1 MSSPKPNQGSESRQ
15 SRMEAQHQQAP
26 SGADL
31 IGPTGV
37 PTDESLLTGDDI
49 PSLPNG
55 VQPSVSGEQHRLAIL
70 QRRLVIITLGLLI
83 AFLAI
88 QVLQVFSD
96 ILRVVS
102 LSIFVCY
109 TVAGLV
115 DLLERYIKSRLAA
128 VLTVYALGA
137 VLAVVAIIIVIPTLV
152 YQISQLSQSTFD
164 QIPTFINSLM
174 IYLEPLEK
182 KLSAANIHMKPS
194 DILVNLA
201 ATAPKPDA
209 GLIMAH
215 LTTVATSTVTWL
227 FYGLSILI
235 LAFYF
240 LLDGSR
246 MSRETAG
253 VFPDAFSARVLAFF
267 QDTDRNLHSFFKGQI
282 VLGLLFGAF
291 MVAVYSLM
299 GVPYA
304 LALGIILGVW
314 EIVPVIGP
322 TIGIIPTV
330 IAVLV
335 AGVEHI
341 HADRFVQ
348 LAVVLAVFGV
358 FQWLKDNIVGPKYL
372 GNVIGLHPVVIF
384 IAIMIGARLDGMLG
398 VIVSLPV
405 ACIVNVFIKH
415 LRNPELQDGP
425 AVAVG
430 ISPEIAVQVSSSGL
444 NSGESSLHAEPR
456 GVNVSPSDKSSE
468 GN

>member
-1 MSSPKPNQGSESRQ
+1 MSSPKPDEGSARRRPEG
-15 SRMEAQHQQAP
+15 EAPQQLPRPGEPDTVAF
-26 SGADL
+26 
-31 IGPTGV
+31 GV
-37 PTDESLLTGDDI
+37 STDESLLTGDDI
-49 PSLPNG
+49 PTLPSG
-55 VQPSVSGEQHRLAIL
+55 AQLSVSNEQQKLAIL

-88 QVLQVFSD
+88 QVLQTFSD
-96 ILRVVS
+96 ILRILS
-102 LSIFVCY
+102 LAIFVCY
-109 TVAGLV
+109 TVVGLV

-128 VLTVYALGA
+128 VLTVYALGSVTIA
-137 VLAVVAIIIVIPTLV
+137 VAIIIVIPILV
-152 YQISQLSQSTFD
+152 YQISQLLQSTFD
-164 QIPTFINSLM
+164 QIPAFINTM
-174 IYLEPLEK
+174 MVYLEPLEK

-215 LTTVATSTVTWL
+215 LTTVATSTLTWL

-253 VFPDAFSARVLAFF
+253 VFPDAVSARVLSFF
-267 QDTDRNLHSFFKGQI
+267 QDTDRSLHSFFKGQI

-322 TIGIIPTV
+322 TVGIIPTV

-341 HADRFVQ
+341 HADRIVQ
-348 LAVVLAVFGV
+348 LAVVLVVFGI
-358 FQWLKDNIVGPKYL
+358 FQWLKDNIVGPKYI
-372 GNVIGLHPVVIF
+372 GNVIGLHPVIIF

-405 ACIVNVFIKH
+405 ACMVNVFIKH
-415 LRNPELQDGP
+415 LRHPQVQDGP

-430 ISPEIAVQVSSSGL
+430 ISPDIAVQVSSSGE
-444 NSGESSLHAEPR
+444 GFAAEGSLHAEP
-456 GVNVSPSDKSSE
+456 KA
-468 GN
+468 

>member
-1 MSSPKPNQGSESRQ
+1 MTSPRPQDDSERH
-15 SRMEAQHQQAP
+15 RPDGAGTEKLPRPGEAGTVP
-26 SGADL
+26 S
-31 IGPTGV
+31 GV
-37 PTDESLLTGDDI
+37 PTYESLLTGDDI
-49 PSLPNG
+49 PTLPSG
-55 VQPSVSGEQHRLAIL
+55 PQMSVSNEQQKLAIL

-88 QVLQVFSD
+88 QVLQTFSD
-96 ILRVVS
+96 ILRILS
-102 LSIFVCY
+102 LAIFVCY
-109 TVAGLV
+109 TVVGLV

-128 VLTVYALGA
+128 VLTVYALGSVTIA
-137 VLAVVAIIIVIPTLV
+137 VAIIIVIPILV
-152 YQISQLSQSTFD
+152 YQISQLLQSTFD
-164 QIPTFINSLM
+164 QIPAFINTM
-174 IYLEPLEK
+174 MVYLEPLEK

-209 GLIMAH
+209 GLIMTH
-215 LTTVATSTVTWL
+215 LTTVATSTLTWL

-246 MSRETAG
+246 MSRDTAG
-253 VFPDAFSARVLAFF
+253 VFPDAVSARVLSFF
-267 QDTDRNLHSFFKGQI
+267 QDTDRSLHSFFKGQI

-322 TIGIIPTV
+322 TVGIIPTV

-341 HADRFVQ
+341 HADRIVQ
-348 LAVVLAVFGV
+348 LAVVLVVFGI
-358 FQWLKDNIVGPKYL
+358 FQWLKDNIVGPKYI
-372 GNVIGLHPVVIF
+372 GNVIGLHPVIIF

-405 ACIVNVFIKH
+405 ACMVNVFIKH
-415 LRNPELQDGP
+415 LRHPELQDGP

-430 ISPEIAVQVSSSGL
+430 ISPDIAVQVSSSGE
-444 NSGESSLHAEPR
+444 SFAGEGSLHAEP
-456 GVNVSPSDKSSE
+456 KA
-468 GN
+468 

>member
-1 MSSPKPNQGSESRQ
+1 MGANRKLPRENSEQ
-15 SRMEAQHQQAP
+15 SQP
-26 SGADL
+26 G
-31 IGPTGV
+31 GV

-49 PSLPNG
+49 SALPPGAQLSLSTEH
-55 VQPSVSGEQHRLAIL
+55 QRLAIL

-96 ILRVVS
+96 ILRILS
-102 LSIFVCY
+102 ISIFVCY
-109 TVAGLV
+109 TVVSLV
-115 DLLERYIKSRLAA
+115 DWLERLIKSRIAA
-128 VLTVYALGA
+128 VLTVYALGS
-137 VLAVVAIIIVIPTLV
+137 VTIVVAIIIVLPLLV
-152 YQISQLSQSTFD
+152 YQISQLLQSTFD
-164 QIPTFINSLM
+164 QIPTFINTAM
-174 IYLEPLEK
+174 VYLEPLEK

-194 DILVNLA
+194 DILINLA

-209 GLIMAH
+209 GLIMGH
-215 LTTVATSTVTWL
+215 LTTVATSTLTWL

-246 MSRETAG
+246 MSREIAG
-253 VFPDAFSARVLAFF
+253 VFPDTFSARVLAFL
-267 QDTDRNLHSFFKGQI
+267 QDTDRSLHSFFKGQI

-291 MVAVYSLM
+291 MVAVYSVM

-322 TIGIIPTV
+322 TVGLIPTV

-358 FQWLKDNIVGPKYL
+358 LQWCKDNIVGPKYI

-405 ACIVNVFIKH
+405 ACIVNVFVKH
-415 LRNPELQDGP
+415 LRHPELQEGP
-425 AVAVG
+425 AVASG
-430 ISPEIAVQVSSSGL
+430 LSPGLAVQVSAT
-444 NSGESSLHAEPR
+444 GERSAGDGSLRAEAQST
-456 GVNVSPSDKSSE
+456 GASMSDKSPESA
-468 GN
+468 

>member
-1 MSSPKPNQGSESRQ
+1 MSAKQKLPREV
-15 SRMEAQHQQAP
+15 
-26 SGADL
+26 ADNL
-31 IGPTGV
+31 QPVGV

-49 PSLPNG
+49 SALPPG
-55 VQPSVSGEQHRLAIL
+55 AQLSISTEHQRLAIL

-96 ILRVVS
+96 ILRILS
-102 LSIFVCY
+102 ISIFVCY

-115 DLLERYIKSRLAA
+115 DWLERIIKSRLAA
-128 VLTVYALGA
+128 VLTVYALGS
-137 VLAVVAIIIVIPTLV
+137 VTIVVAIIIVLPLLV
-152 YQISQLSQSTFD
+152 YQISQLLQSTFD
-164 QIPTFINSLM
+164 QIPSFLTSAM
-174 IYLEPLEK
+174 VYLEPLEK

-209 GLIMAH
+209 GLIMTH
-215 LTTVATSTVTWL
+215 LTTVATSTLTWL

-246 MSRETAG
+246 MSREIAG
-253 VFPDAFSARVLAFF
+253 VFPDAFSARVLSFF

-291 MVAVYSLM
+291 MVAVYSVM

-322 TIGIIPTV
+322 TVGIIPTV

-348 LAVVLAVFGV
+348 LAVVLAVFGIL
-358 FQWLKDNIVGPKYL
+358 QWCKDNIIGPKYI

-398 VIVSLPV
+398 IIVSLPV
-405 ACIVNVFIKH
+405 ACIVNVFVKH
-415 LRNPELQDGP
+415 LRHPELQDGP
-425 AVAVG
+425 AVAMGV
-430 ISPEIAVQVSSSGL
+430 SPGVAVQVSSSGERQP
-444 NSGESSLHAEPR
+444 GESSLHAEAQNP
-456 GVNVSPSDKSSE
+456 GVPMSDKKQGRSE
-468 GN
+468 